1 MTSIDNSVEDRL
13 EPLVARL
20 SARSIADRFNP
31 YEYFRWPESLPEDAF
46 WMNRELLTV
55 HGTQAETELSEADLM
70 RLSRWESL
78 HFYSLNIHGIRELIA
93 EVVNRIHTPGHEK
106 VSPFFHHFLGEE
118 NEHMWYFAEFCRR
131 YGKIYPDR
139 SLKTSAITDPLVA
152 NVLAFARIQIFEEIV
167 DYFNVAL
174 GKNEALHPFIRE
186 INTIHHRDESRHIA
200 FGRNI
205 VSVLYEELRAK
216 GSAEAVREVEDYV
229 ARYVAVSIQSLYDP
243 QVYRDAELPL
253 NAYALRR
260 SLLAD
265 PARKAVHAKIL
276 QRPVSFLLKQGIL
289 SKQVDV

>member
-1 MTSIDNSVEDRL
+1 
-13 EPLVARL
+13 
-20 SARSIADRFNP
+20 
-31 YEYFRWPESLPEDAF
+31 
-46 WMNRELLTV
+46 
-55 HGTQAETELSEADLM
+55 
-70 RLSRWESL
+70 
-78 HFYSLNIHGIRELIA
+78 LNIHGIRELIA

-186 INTIHHRDESRHIA
+186 INTMHHRDESRHIA

>member
-1 MTSIDNSVEDRL
+1 
-13 EPLVARL
+13 
-20 SARSIADRFNP
+20 
-31 YEYFRWPESLPEDAF
+31 
-46 WMNRELLTV
+46 
-55 HGTQAETELSEADLM
+55 
-70 RLSRWESL
+70 
-78 HFYSLNIHGIRELIA
+78 
-93 EVVNRIHTPGHEK
+93 
-106 VSPFFHHFLGEE
+106 
-118 NEHMWYFAEFCRR
+118 MWYFAEFCRR